1 VLSVIFREI
10 FYVFRIRFAGNRGAD
25 YSGASTES
33 TINRRNRICQER
45 MIRRFLSLPLPIA
58 FCVLTPQIAAAPM
71 VSAQIARASINEAR
85 DQLTL
90 DGQVL
95 LDAQK
100 DGFMSLREV
109 RYSPTRRHFL
119 VIACGFECNDNIGF
133 VFKADGGGK
142 RKITARWD
150 YILQS
155 AVEWAR
161 DGQKIYYFRINSTG
175 ADPPR
180 SAPPEGW
187 VEINLKT
194 GRKSPPTTRVLKT
207 DASYAVFNVSP
218 KDVLN
223 VRSKPNLAAA
233 TVGSIPPDA
242 IGIKVTGAG
251 VKVGRT
257 RWVPVEYG
265 KITGWV
271 NQNYL
276 YEESAKL

>member
-1 VLSVIFREI
+1 LQVNAARIIVALPLKAQSPDEQQSVK
-10 FYVFRIRFAGNRGAD
+10 
-25 YSGASTES
+25 
-33 TINRRNRICQER
+33 R
-45 MIRRFLSLPLPIA
+45 MIPGSRLAPLAVA
-58 FCVLTPQIAAAPM
+58 FCLSTPHFGSSQIA
-71 VSAQIARASINEAR
+71 SAQAAQASINEAR

-133 VFKADGGGK
+133 VFKADGGDK

-155 AVEWAR
+155 AVEWAS
-161 DGQKIYYFRINSTG
+161 DGQKLYYFRINSTG

-180 SAPPEGW
+180 NAPAEGW
-187 VEINLKT
+187 VEVDLRT
-194 GRKSPPTTRVLKT
+194 GRKSPATTRVLKT
-207 DASYAVFNVSP
+207 DASYAVINLSGD
-218 KDVLN
+218 DVLN
-223 VRSKPNLAAA
+223 IRAKPGRTARI
-233 TVGSIPPDA
+233 VGSIPRA
-242 IGIKVTGAG
+242 GRGVKVTGAG
-251 VKVGRT
+251 VKVGRE
-257 RWVPVEYG
+257 RWVPISYQNVS
-265 KITGWV
+265 GWV

-276 YEESAKL
+276 CEESESPDARRTSPR

>member
-1 VLSVIFREI
+1 VVW
-10 FYVFRIRFAGNRGAD
+10 
-25 YSGASTES
+25 
-33 TINRRNRICQER
+33 
-45 MIRRFLSLPLPIA
+45 
-58 FCVLTPQIAAAPM
+58 
-71 VSAQIARASINEAR
+71 AQTAKASINGAR
-85 DQLTL
+85 DQLAL
-90 DGQVL
+90 DGRVL

-100 DGFMSLREV
+100 DGFMSLREI
-109 RYSPTRRHFL
+109 RYSPTGRHFL

-142 RKITARWD
+142 RKITSRWD

-155 AVEWAR
+155 AVEWSE

-187 VEINLKT
+187 VEVNLRT
-194 GRKSPPTTRVLKT
+194 GRKSPATTRALKT
-207 DASYAVFNVSP
+207 GASYAVFNVAP

-223 VRSKPNLAAA
+223 VRSKPNLAAT

-242 IGIKVTGAG
+242 KGVRVTGSG

-265 KITGWV
+265 PIEHGKINGWV